1 MVYVYVI
8 ESEKKNFRY
17 IGITNNI
24 KRRLVEHGCG
34 KNKST
39 SFYKPF
45 VLVLSEKYQDY
56 KEARERE
63 KFLKS
68 GQGRKFLDSIK

>member
-1 MVYVYVI
+1 MTYIYVI
-8 ESEKKNFRY
+8 KSTGKNFRY

-24 KRRLVEHGCG
+24 KRRFREHNHG

-39 SFYKPF
+39 AFYKPF
-45 VLVLSEKYQDY
+45 DLMLKEEYKDY
-56 KEARERE
+56 KEARIRE

-68 GQGRKFLDSIK
+68 GQGRKLLDTL